1 MRDNDL
7 IELPD
12 EIGMLK
18 NLKELHIQANRLQLM
33 PLSMS
38 KLDIYN
44 IKCILKTENNF
55 WVTPLAEATKIG
67 LNHLADYL
75 TSEAYEL

>member
-1 MRDNDL
+1 M

-12 EIGMLK
+12 EIGNLK
-18 NLKELHIQANRLQLM
+18 NLKELHIQSNRLQFL
-33 PLSMS
+33 PLTMS

-44 IKCILKTENNF
+44 AKSILKTENNF
-55 WVTPLAEATKIG
+55 WVASLGEATKIG

-75 TSEAYEL
+75 TSDAYEMYAF